1 MKTIQEQLEE
11 EILLLTDKRL
21 EYVLKRVEDLLSE
34 EETEKGGKQKW
45 VSRKK

>member
-11 EILLLTDKRL
+11 EILLLTDKQL

-34 EETEKGGKQKW
+34 EETEKVGKQKW